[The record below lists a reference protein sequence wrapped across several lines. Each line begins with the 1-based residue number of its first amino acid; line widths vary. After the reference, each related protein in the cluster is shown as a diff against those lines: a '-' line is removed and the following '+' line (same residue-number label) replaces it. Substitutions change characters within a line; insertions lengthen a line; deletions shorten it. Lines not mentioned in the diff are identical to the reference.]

1 MSLGLSVMPSLY
13 SSFLTPSQ
21 IYTMMLGYSCWCREY
36 TPSLPRS
43 EVVQVETLRDE
54 WEGLV
59 RLADSTHHRL
69 LCVEKHIQERETER
83 QVTFN
88 FSVRVSKSLFIF
100 LW

>member
-1 MSLGLSVMPSLY
+1 MLSLGLSVMPSLY
-13 SSFLTPSQ
+13 SSFLTSSQ
-21 IYTMMLGYSCWCREY
+21 IYTMMLGYSCLCREY

-69 LCVEKHIQERETER
+69 LCVEKHIHERETER
-83 QVTFN
+83 QVTFK
-88 FSVRVSKSLFIF
+88 FSVCVKIFIF